1 MRLLLALLSLL
12 PLAAQPRFLPQTSGV
27 DASLRGLAAVNARTA
42 WASGT
47 GGTVLLTTNGAT
59 WQRRPVPGAEAL
71 DFRDIEAFNARR
83 AILLASGPGDKSRL
97 YRTRDGGATWQLL
110 RTNADTKGFW
120 DAIAFSN
127 EKRGVLMGDP
137 VNGHFVIET
146 TADGGQTWQRR
157 PTPPALPGEGAFA
170 ASGTCLVVRGP
181 REIWF
186 ATGAARLFRSTD
198 GGQSW
203 TVTPTPLRQPTPSAG
218 IFSLALGPGPT
229 AVAVGGDY
237 RQPQQTRQTAAFTTN
252 HGATWTPAP
261 GLSGYR
267 SAAAFF
273 TRTTVIAVGTNG
285 ADLSTDGGKTW
296 QPLAAAGYH
305 AVQSGWAVGPQGRI
319 ARVTL
324 K

>member
-1 MRLLLALLSLL
+1 MRLLLLTLAAL
-12 PLAAQPRFLPQTSGV
+12 PLTAQIRFLPQTSGV
-27 DASLRGLAAVNARTA
+27 QASLRGLAAVNARTA

-47 GGTVLLTTNGAT
+47 GGTVLLTTDGAT

-83 AILLASGPGDKSRL
+83 AILLAAGPGEKSRL

-110 RTNADTKGFW
+110 RTNTDPQGFW

-127 EKRGVLMGDP
+127 EKHGVLLGDP

-157 PTPPALPGEGAFA
+157 
-170 ASGTCLVVRGP
+170 
-181 REIWF
+181 
-186 ATGAARLFRSTD
+186 
-198 GGQSW
+198 
-203 TVTPTPLRQPTPSAG
+203 PTPLRQPTPSAG

-237 RQPQQTRQTAAFTTN
+237 RQPEQTSQTAAFTPR

-261 GLSGYR
+261 GLRGYR
-267 SAAAFF
+267 SGAAFF

-285 ADLSTDGGKTW
+285 ADLSTDGGQTW
-296 QPLAAAGYH
+296 QPLAAEGYH
-305 AVQSGWAVGPQGRI
+305 AVQRGWAVGAQGRI

-324 K
+324 R

>member
-1 MRLLLALLSLL
+1 MRLLLLTLAAL
-12 PLAAQPRFLPQTSGV
+12 PLTAQIRFLPQTSGV
-27 DASLRGLAAVNARTA
+27 QASLRGLAAVNARTA

-47 GGTVLLTTNGAT
+47 GGTVLLTTDGAT

-71 DFRDIEAFNARR
+71 DFRDIEAFNARH

-146 TADGGQTWQRR
+146 TADGGRTWQPRS
-157 PTPPALPGEGAFA
+157 TPPALPGEGAFA
-170 ASGTCLVVRGP
+170 ASGTCLVVRGH

-186 ATGAARLFRSTD
+186 ATSAARVFRSTD

-237 RQPQQTRQTAAFTTN
+237 RLPAESTQTAAFTTN
-252 HGATWTPAP
+252 HGDTWTPAP
-261 GLSGYR
+261 GPRGYR
-267 SAAAFF
+267 SSATFF
-273 TRTTVIAVGTNG
+273 TRSTVVAVGTNG

-296 QPLAAAGYH
+296 QPLAAEGYH
-305 AVQSGWAVGPQGRI
+305 AVQPGWAVGPQGRI

-324 K
+324 R

>member
-1 MRLLLALLSLL
+1 VRLLLLLLSAL
-12 PLAAQPRFLPQTSGV
+12 PLSAQIRFLPQTSGV
-27 DASLRGLAAVNARTA
+27 QASLRGLAAINSRTA

-47 GGTVLLTTNGAT
+47 NGTVLLTTDGAT
-59 WQRRPVPGAEAL
+59 WQRRAVPGAEAL
-71 DFRDIEAFNARR
+71 DFRDIAAFNSRR
-83 AILLASGPGDKSRL
+83 AILLAAGPGEKSRL
-97 YRTRDGGATWQLL
+97 YRTRDAGATWQLL
-110 RTNADTKGFW
+110 RTNADPKGFW
-120 DAIAFSN
+120 DAIAFLN
-127 EKRGVLMGDP
+127 EQRGVLLGDP
-137 VNGHFVIET
+137 VDGHFLIET
-146 TADGGQTWQRR
+146 TEDGGQTWQRR

-186 ATGAARLFRSTD
+186 ATGAARVFRSTD
-198 GGQSW
+198 GGLTW

-229 AVAVGGDY
+229 AVALGGDY
-237 RQPQQTRQTAAFTTN
+237 RQPEKTNQTAAFTTD
-252 HGATWTPAP
+252 HGATWTLAP

-267 SAAAFF
+267 SAAAFL
-273 TRTTVIAVGTNG
+273 RRSTVVAVGPTG
-285 ADLSTDGGKTW
+285 ADLSTNGGKSW

-305 AVQSGWAVGPQGRI
+305 AVQPGWAVGPQGRI